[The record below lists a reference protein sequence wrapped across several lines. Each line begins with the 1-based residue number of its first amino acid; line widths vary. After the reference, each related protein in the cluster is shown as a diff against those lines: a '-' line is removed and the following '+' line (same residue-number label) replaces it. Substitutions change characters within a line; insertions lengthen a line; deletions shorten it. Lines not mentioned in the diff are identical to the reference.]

1 MIVITGLLI
10 AHLNKS
16 HRPGDN
22 EDRDRV
28 RKVVQTLG
36 QLVIT
41 RSETTHCVSQ
51 ILI

>member
-22 EDRDRV
+22 EDRDRGGMWRWFQYFSV
-28 RKVVQTLG
+28 
-36 QLVIT
+36 LVIT
-41 RSETTHCVSQ
+41 RSRTTPRVS
-51 ILI
+51 

>member
-22 EDRDRV
+22 EDRDRGGMW
-28 RKVVQTLG
+28 QWIQYIFL
-36 QLVIT
+36 LVIT
-41 RSETTHCVSQ
+41 RSRTTSRVS
-51 ILI
+51 